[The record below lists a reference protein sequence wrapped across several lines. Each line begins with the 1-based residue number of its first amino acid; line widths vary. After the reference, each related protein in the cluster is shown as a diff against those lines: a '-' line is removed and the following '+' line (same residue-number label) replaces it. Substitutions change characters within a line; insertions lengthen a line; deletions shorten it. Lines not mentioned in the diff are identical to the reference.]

1 MGRREKSWGTPSNI
15 LFVIMMI
22 AVVTGT
28 PGCVLVDWLG
38 FGSEDGADTY
48 NPPVDDGSLPLCQG
62 GKRDDGT
69 SCREPV
75 DGGVPE
81 DSTTCPDSEVEV
93 SEDAETPDPDSGVEP
108 ETCPPKDLEKMTS
121 CEAQNCASI
130 DWFPDPEWG
139 CITLC
144 PDGAIYALDPDMV
157 RGGACD
163 TGLPI

>member
-1 MGRREKSWGTPSNI
+1 MGRREKSWGSGLSNF
-15 LFVIMMI
+15 LFAIMLI

-38 FGSEDGADTY
+38 FGSDDGGDTY
-48 NPPVDDGSLPLCQG
+48 TPVEDGSLPLCQE

-69 SCREPV
+69 LCREPA

-81 DSTTCPDSEVEV
+81 DATCPDAEPEV
-93 SEDAETPDPDSGVEP
+93 SGDAETPDPDSGTEP
-108 ETCPPKDLEKMTS
+108 ETCPPKDLEAMTE
-121 CEAQNCASI
+121 CVRMQCAYL
-130 DWFPDPEWG
+130 DWFVDPEWG

-144 PDGAIYALDPDMV
+144 PNGMIHALTPDTI

-163 TGLPI
+163 ESGLPI